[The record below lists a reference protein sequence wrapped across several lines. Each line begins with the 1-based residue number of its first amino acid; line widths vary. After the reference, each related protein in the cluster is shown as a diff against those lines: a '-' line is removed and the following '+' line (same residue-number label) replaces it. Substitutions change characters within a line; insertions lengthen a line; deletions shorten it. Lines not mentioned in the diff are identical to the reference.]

1 MRSNLMFPG
10 TAPPDPPTPPP
21 LPRVSLG
28 IFPSPLKY
36 TRRVTRSGEK
46 RASPPREV
54 LLPPRASGHTAVG
67 RGGLRWEPL
76 GARSRPHSRSPPS
89 RATSSSSSAMPAPG
103 AGLPG
108 AGPDL
113 GAGLPGAGPDLGAG
127 LPGSSASFP
136 SSSSSSSEPRA
147 ANWFLGGG
155 GKELHK
161 WTHSLPHRLPHNLPH
176 SSTAP

>member
-1 MRSNLMFPG
+1 MFPG

-28 IFPSPLKY
+28 IFPSPLKH

-67 RGGLRWEPL
+67 RGGLRWETL

-89 RATSSSSSAMPAPG
+89 RATSSSSSASSPGGSAARPPPPAAPPPRRHWSAPRSEG
-103 AGLPG
+103 GTRR
-108 AGPDL
+108 PDWPRRR
-113 GAGLPGAGPDLGAG
+113 AAAP
-127 LPGSSASFP
+127 
-136 SSSSSSSEPRA
+136 PRA
-147 ANWFLGGG
+147 APRPARGRLYLAGGAGDSDSRAAAAVAERSG
-155 GKELHK
+155 G
-161 WTHSLPHRLPHNLPH
+161 TGLP
-176 SSTAP
+176 